1 MTSFSEINSLHDL
14 AIFLK
19 FESYEKLQGLI
30 YPKPVYSSF
39 KIPKKTGGFRIINS
53 PGYKLKQLQL
63 LIAPEIRDAYG
74 KKSPIAHSFIKG
86 RSIVTNALP
95 HISKASIVRVDFED
109 FFGHINFGRI
119 KGLFLASPFLFP
131 DDVATVLAHICCYEN
146 KLPQGAPTSAALT
159 NFVCL
164 SLDRR
169 LSSLAKRY
177 KGRVTRYSDDLTF
190 SFKSISLEK
199 IAKEIF
205 EVSIDEKGRTKVAA
219 GILLSN
225 IIEDEGFSINNE
237 KTRGANKNQ
246 RQLITGLTANN
257 QLNVPRKYLD
267 SIRRAL
273 FIWRTTNLAEAE
285 KKCVPFLKV
294 RNYASESSPSFIPL
308 LRGKLN
314 FLSMVTGRSGAA
326 YQRLALEFNKL
337 VRRDAPAEF
346 TSILRIDTPVMTSQ
360 DALRTTWYLTNDS
373 YFEGTAFRFKGDVWV
388 TCAHCIGDIKSREIF
403 DGIKI
408 SSGDWLHK
416 DINVRVVSVDWDR
429 DLAILRPKPLQPTPR
444 HLPYFLPAPIPP
456 GQEDRVA
463 TMGFP
468 SARIGQPP
476 IFMRSRV
483 LRNRTKAGVSRI
495 EIDKQIL
502 KGNSGGPLFTEDYKV
517 AGVVVEGAAVIVK
530 EDTYDHGE
538 NACIAASEIYKLA
551 FL

>member
-1 MTSFSEINSLHDL
+1 M
-14 AIFLK
+14 
-19 FESYEKLQGLI
+19 
-30 YPKPVYSSF
+30 
-39 KIPKKTGGFRIINS
+39 
-53 PGYKLKQLQL
+53 
-63 LIAPEIRDAYG
+63 
-74 KKSPIAHSFIKG
+74 
-86 RSIVTNALP
+86 P
-95 HISKASIVRVDFED
+95 HIGKASIIRVDFED

-119 KGLFLASPFLFP
+119 KGVFLASPFLFP

-177 KGRVTRYSDDLTF
+177 KGRVPRYSDDLTF
-190 SFKSISLEK
+190 SFKNIPLEK
-199 IAKEIF
+199 IAKEVF
-205 EVSIDEKGRTKVAA
+205 EVSTDEQGRSKVAA
-219 GILLSN
+219 GNLLVN
-225 IIEDEGFSINNE
+225 IIDEEGFSINNE

-257 QLNVPRKYLD
+257 QLGVPRKYLD
-267 SIRRAL
+267 GIRRAL
-273 FIWRTTNLAEAE
+273 FIWRATNLAEAE
-285 KKCVPFLKV
+285 KKCVPFLQV
-294 RNYASESSPSFIPL
+294 RNYASDSSPSLIPL
-308 LRGKLN
+308 LRGKLT
-314 FLSMVTGRSGAA
+314 FLSMVTGRSGTA

-337 VRRDAPAEF
+337 VRRDAPSE
-346 TSILRIDTPVMTSQ
+346 SVILRIDTPVRTSQ
-360 DALRTTWYLTNDS
+360 DALRATWYLTNDS
-373 YFEGTAFRFKGDVWV
+373 FFEGTAFRFRGNVWV
-388 TCAHCIGDIKSREIF
+388 TCAHCIGDISTREIF

-408 SSGDWLHK
+408 SSGDWSHK
-416 DINVRVVSVDWDR
+416 DINVRVVSVDWHR
-429 DLAILRPKPLQPTPR
+429 DLAILRPKPLQATPR
-444 HLPYFLPAPIPP
+444 HLPYFLPSSKLPD
-456 GQEDRVA
+456 QEDRVG

-476 IFMRSRV
+476 IFMRARV

-538 NACIAASEIYKLA
+538 NACIATSEIYKLS